1 MKFDTSNFH
10 IGKNPCPFRGC
21 NSSDGFHWYGEGNGG
36 HCWVCEKS
44 ILSDARKAEL
54 GIDDQEEEEEVMTRE
69 RIRQEEVD
77 RIKKYTTFKGRNY
90 RGISDETYKFFG
102 IRHEYDEETGELV
115 KQYYP
120 TTINYEPAGYKT
132 RRMPK
137 DFTAPIGAV
146 GKECDMFGEVR
157 FRNHT
162 RTVIISGGETKVAS
176 TYQML
181 KDDMERRG
189 KGEYE
194 VPAVVCSTLGETS
207 AFKQVQSRYDFFN
220 KFDKIIICMDADKA
234 GEEATETIAR
244 VLPKG
249 KVYVMKMRYKDSD
262 DYLKEGKEKDFISD
276 FWRAT
281 QYMPAGIVGSGDLS
295 AAIRE
300 EVDIE
305 KITFPDFMEEINDMT
320 AGGVGLGRIVN
331 IGAASGIGKTV
342 YVDESVMHWVFN
354 SPHLVGIVSMEL
366 NKGQYGVSMLSRYIK
381 YKINNIANPEEKR
394 KFLEQDWVKAKEKEL
409 FYRPDG
415 SHRFYLVDDRDG
427 SVDDLKAV
435 VEQLVISCGVK
446 VIVLDPIQDILD
458 GMTNEEQAVFLKWQ
472 KGLIKSHNMT
482 FININHVRKSGGG
495 GQQNSNGAMISEE
508 DFQGSSTIFKS
519 AALNILLVRDKMNED
534 PIIRNTTKA
543 FISKNRDN
551 SVTGPA
557 GEFIYDQN
565 EHKLY
570 NKKRWLEKQPAV
582 NFENPD
588 ETVDLETGEVKKKKV
603 A

>member
-1 MKFDTSNFH
+1 MSEYV
-10 IGKNPCPFRGC
+10 IGKNPCPFKGC
-21 NSSDGFHWYGEGNGG
+21 GSSDGFHWYGEGQGG
-36 HCWVCEKS
+36 FCWSCNKS
-44 ILSDARKAEL
+44 VLSDARKEEL
-54 GIDDQEEEEEVMTRE
+54 GIENNEQEDIEVMTRE
-69 RIRQEEVD
+69 RITPEEVE
-77 RIKKYTTFKGRNY
+77 RIKKYTSFKGSGY
-90 RGISDETYKFFG
+90 RDISDETYKFFG

-120 TTINYEPAGYKT
+120 TTIGYEPAGYKT
-132 RRMPK
+132 RRLPK

-157 FRNHT
+157 FQNHT

-189 KGEYE
+189 KGDFE

-207 AFKQVQSRYDFFN
+207 AFKQIQLRYDFFN
-220 KFDKIIICMDADKA
+220 RFEKIIICMDNDKA
-234 GEEATETIAR
+234 GKEATESIAK

-249 KVYVMKMRYKDSD
+249 KVYVMNMRYKDSD
-262 DYLKEGKEKDFISD
+262 DYLKDGKEREFVND
-276 FWRAT
+276 FWKAT
-281 QYMPAGIVGSGDLS
+281 QYMPAGIVGSGELS

-300 EVDIE
+300 EVEIE
-305 KITFPDFMEEINDMT
+305 KVSFPEFMEEINEMT
-320 AGGVGLGRIVN
+320 AGGIGLGRIVN
-331 IGAASGIGKTV
+331 VGAASGLGKTV
-342 YVDESVMHWVFN
+342 YVDECVMHWVFN
-354 SPHLVGIVSMEL
+354 SPHLVGVVSMEL

-381 YKINNIANPEEKR
+381 YKINNIKDPIEKR

-409 FYRPDG
+409 FYREDG

-427 SVDDLKAV
+427 SVDDLKSV
-435 VEQLVISCGVK
+435 VEQLVIQCGVK
-446 VIVLDPIQDILD
+446 VVVLDPLQDILD

-519 AALNILLVRDKMNED
+519 AALNILLVRDKMAED
-534 PIIRNTTKA
+534 PIVRNTTKA

-551 SVTGPA
+551 SQTGPA
-557 GEFIYDQN
+557 GEFIYDQD

-570 NKKRWLEKQPAV
+570 NKVRWLAKQPVV
-582 NFENPD
+582 NFADPD
-588 ETVDLETGEVKKKKV
+588 EPVKPPTVKAKPKKV
-603 A
+603 EEVD